1 MAHVALLP
9 LFVQCLELIL
19 VAVGAYNPA
28 TRQCVDVK
36 GNVIIHFMPPMIK
49 FLFHIPNPKNPKQLN
64 EAEALKL
71 YSDNKE
77 RNRFH
82 MNKTWMR
89 VEKKSLT
96 KLPNQPK
103 RVDFSKEIADII
115 MFLSRVFGKRDASLF
130 KEWMFP
136 FIQTIW
142 DERQQFD

>member
-1 MAHVALLP
+1 M
-9 LFVQCLELIL
+9 
-19 VAVGAYNPA
+19 
-28 TRQCVDVK
+28 DVK
-36 GNVIIHFMPPMIK
+36 GNVIIDFTPPMIK
-49 FLFHIPNPKNPKQLN
+49 FLFNIPDPKNPKQLN

-103 RVDFSKEIADII
+103 RVDFSKEIANII

-130 KEWMFP
+130 KE
-136 FIQTIW
+136 
-142 DERQQFD
+142 